1 MGKKTDNK
9 IDGAGKT
16 AGTKVETA
24 PVVKTVPPVVETV
37 PPVVETAPMV
47 ETVPPVVETAPMVET
62 VPPLG
67 MPSRGFRQRIAGVV
81 PGGRGFKTR
90 EPMAKVRLEEA
101 LSRAM
106 GLGAH
111 LKTARGV
118 LESLKAETVTG
129 TDRSGAVEILGDEL
143 PEFEALLESME
154 RGFAVLCGEAEE

>member
-9 IDGAGKT
+9 IDGAGET
-16 AGTKVETA
+16 AGTKVEKA
-24 PVVKTVPPVVETV
+24 PVVETV
-37 PPVVETAPMV
+37 PPVVETAPVV
-47 ETVPPVVETAPMVET
+47 ETVPPVVETAPR
-62 VPPLG
+62 LG
-67 MPSRGFRQRIAGVV
+67 IPSRGFRQRIAGVV

-118 LESLKAETVTG
+118 LESLKGETVTG

-143 PEFEALLESME
+143 PEFEALLASLE
-154 RGFAVLCGEAEE
+154 RGFAVFCGEAEE